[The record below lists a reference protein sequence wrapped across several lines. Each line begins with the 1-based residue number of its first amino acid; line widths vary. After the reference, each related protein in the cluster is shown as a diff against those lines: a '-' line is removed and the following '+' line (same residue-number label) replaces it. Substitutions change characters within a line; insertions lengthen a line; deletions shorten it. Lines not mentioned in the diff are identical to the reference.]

1 MTSAYS
7 SMDPGVISSL
17 GQYDVHSAGG
27 RSMMLHS
34 PPPHFAQQP
43 QQQQPAPSHR
53 QSPSTPLNSA
63 AAYQSHHAAA
73 QLSGYGGPTPGGSG
87 APGYGVAASTPG
99 VSPGA
104 GTPSSDAPAK
114 RDRDSIYGLVLYTRL
129 YVLSPVHTC
138 DIVAVSPETA
148 FIVASVDRA
157 LAFGY
162 SNTCN
167 TYSAAF
173 SAQIVHSSSCYST
186 SKNKLFG
193 Q

>member
-34 PPPHFAQQP
+34 PPPHFAQQQP

-73 QLSGYGGPTPGGSG
+73 QLTGYGGPTPGGSG

-104 GTPSSDAPAK
+104 GTPSSDPPAK
-114 RDRDSIYGLVLYTRL
+114 RDRDSIYGLVLYITC
-129 YVLSPVHTC
+129 LSLHT
-138 DIVAVSPETA
+138 E
-148 FIVASVDRA
+148 
-157 LAFGY
+157 L
-162 SNTCN
+162 
-167 TYSAAF
+167 
-173 SAQIVHSSSCYST
+173 HSSFMFLLSTMGVCLILLNFMLCYVMLCYHEMAAET
-186 SKNKLFG
+186 IG
-193 Q
+193 